1 MKLILIKTHLHTIY
15 LLSMLYAHYY
25 IFNISAEYHEKYG
38 CGHSDELYYNF
49 DFVGDDYAKFN
60 ESDFEFAQTF
70 NILWTNF
77 AKTGNPNGNNVVLG
91 PDHLSI

>member
-1 MKLILIKTHLHTIY
+1 MGH
-15 LLSMLYAHYY
+15 AHAHPALNYCSLNKKITT

-49 DFVGDDYAKFN
+49 DFVGDDYVKFS
-60 ESDFEFAQTF
+60 ESDFEFTQNF

-77 AKTGNPNGNNVVLG
+77 AKTGNPNGNNVMLD
-91 PDHLSI
+91 PDHLST